1 MQPNPFPLLRFF
13 NPSVLRTPPLYFAVQ
28 NTEEEG
34 ESNPP
39 LIAVRYSSYGARQGR
54 SLEVALYSFAMNK
67 RSGLYFSNS
76 PPSPCGHSPYI
87 PCRNTPQCCGTRQ
100 GERRVNS
107 ITSIA
112 GFLSPLL
119 VAVLRTPPLYFAVQ
133 NTEEEYTLYRNL
145 NKNQLFTEKS
155 ELCLSTKDSS
165 LKSISIPRIFC

>member
-119 VAVLRTPPLYFAVQ
+119 VATLLSSPLYFALH
-133 NTEEEYTLYRNL
+133 NAGEEG
-145 NKNQLFTEKS
+145 
-155 ELCLSTKDSS
+155 DSNPP
-165 LKSISIPRIFC
+165 LIAVRYPRIRGTAGGEGWILIIFFPCQR